1 MINDNGQCKVKVK
14 DGNMNNII
22 RSRQSKGF
30 TLIEILL
37 ALGVFL
43 VGVVF
48 TLAVFPKAVTQ
59 TADSDDDNIAA
70 AFAESLFETLSKGL
84 KAYAPPAS
92 RGPKGDTTAM
102 PPFYNTATFNAED
115 FVWFSN
121 PLNDGS
127 QQDCFLLPSG
137 DWSSPAEVNKH
148 VTWFPIP
155 LDPAAGTMTEASYVS
170 WFGDNATS
178 IGFKNVVAGNGNT
191 GGLVRQMGREALGS
205 SEAVKLLESTD
216 EDLPEKLRDFYY
228 CFSVKNEGT
237 VPNLYHFTLYVYHGG
252 VMPNPGNCDT
262 RTSAYQLLNVNDPVA
277 KENNFIHK
285 FDFLIGRT

>member
-1 MINDNGQCKVKVK
+1 
-14 DGNMNNII
+14 MNIKS
-22 RSRQSKGF
+22 RSRQSQGF

-84 KAYAPPAS
+84 KAYAPSAS
-92 RGPKGDTTAM
+92 RGPKGDTNAM
-102 PPFYNTATFNAED
+102 PPFYNSASFTAED
-115 FVWFSN
+115 FVWFSS
-121 PLNDGS
+121 PLSDGT

-137 DWSSPAEVNKH
+137 DWSNPTEVSKH
-148 VTWFPIP
+148 ITWFPIP
-155 LDPAAGTMTEASYVS
+155 LDPTTMTEALYVS
-170 WFGDNATS
+170 WFSDNVANL
-178 IGFKNVVAGNGNT
+178 GFGKVVAGNGDT

-252 VMPNPGNCDT
+252 VMPNGNDT
-262 RTSAYQLLNVNDPVA
+262 RTTSHRLLNNTDPVA